1 MKKDIFDF
9 EGKVVFI
16 TGGNGYLGRE
26 ISLAFCERGAEVI
39 VNSSNK
45 KRNLEF
51 VQYLCDEGF
60 NAKSCVFDVTDS
72 KARDSAL
79 EKSSIEK
86 INILLLLEQHTI

>member
-1 MKKDIFDF
+1 MKKDIFNF

-45 KRNLEF
+45 KRNLK
-51 VQYLCDEGF
+51 VGF
-60 NAKSCVFDVTDS
+60 NIIFSLSNT
-72 KARDSAL
+72 
-79 EKSSIEK
+79 IK
-86 INILLLLEQHTI
+86 INSNNHSVFVPIILY